1 MITCNLIGGLGNQ
14 LFQIF
19 TTISY
24 AIRTKQKFVFFKT
37 DKTGGGMTK
46 IRDTYWNNLLYKL
59 APFLIINLPT
69 YNLIREISFTYN
81 DIISE
86 IINYTE
92 KNMHVCLYGYFQS
105 YKYFQNN
112 FNTIYRMLDFEKQK
126 ETVSQIFSK
135 HYLENA
141 VSLHFRIGDYKLF
154 PKIYPIMSYE
164 YYEKALLHIEKN
176 NSNFLQILFF
186 CEDEDL
192 DEVNIII
199 EKLKSRFQNNSFNR
213 APNTLKDWE
222 QMLLMS
228 CCTYNVIANSSFS
241 WWGAYLNTNC
251 NKIVCYP
258 ETWFVNGA
266 NETWFVNGTN
276 SRDLCPSEWV
286 KISNIYNI

>member
-19 TTISY
+19 TTITY
-24 AIRTKQKFVFFKT
+24 AMRTKQKFIFFKT
-37 DKTGGGMTK
+37 DKTGGGITK

-59 APFLIINLPT
+59 APFLIVNLPT
-69 YNLIREISFTYN
+69 YNLIRENSFNYN
-81 DIISE
+81 DIILE
-86 IINYTE
+86 IVKYTE
-92 KNMHVCLYGYFQS
+92 NNNHVCLYGYFQS

-141 VSLHFRIGDYKLF
+141 VSLHFRIGDYKLW
-154 PKIYPIMSYE
+154 PNIYPIMSYQ

-199 EKLKSRFQNNSFNR
+199 EKLKSRFQHNSFSR

-228 CCTYNVIANSSFS
+228 CCKCNVVANSSFS
-241 WWGAYLNTNC
+241 WWGAYLNTTC

-258 ETWFVNGA
+258 ETWFLN
-266 NETWFVNGTN
+266 NTD
-276 SRDLCPSEWV
+276 SSDLCPPEWV